1 MQGRHA
7 ARKGENEMIDTS
19 WMQSPE
25 EILDEMELSE
35 ETGRLEADMTVG
47 QLITFLKNNPDCP
60 VTLVP
65 VRKGV

>member
-1 MQGRHA
+1 
-7 ARKGENEMIDTS
+7 MIDTS

-47 QLITFLKNNPDCP
+47 QLIAFLKNNPDCP